1 MKYLFLFLISLPAFS
16 NSFELLDTG
25 SRFTLKI
32 TKDQLV
38 YSSEALKKSIPLS
51 ACSLKLAKELNGELI
66 RKLPRTIASEGV
78 AFKVDDKLIPL
89 APKDELLHSVLAM
102 DSRILRFT
110 VEEREACK

>member
-1 MKYLFLFLISLPAFS
+1 MKFLLLCLISLPAFS

-32 TKDQLV
+32 SKDSLT
-38 YSSEALKKSIPLS
+38 YSSEALKKTIPIT
-51 ACSLKLAKELNGELI
+51 ACNLKLAKELNGELI

-78 AFKVDDKLIPL
+78 PFKVDNKLIPL
-89 APKDELLHSVLAM
+89 SKKDALLHSVLAM